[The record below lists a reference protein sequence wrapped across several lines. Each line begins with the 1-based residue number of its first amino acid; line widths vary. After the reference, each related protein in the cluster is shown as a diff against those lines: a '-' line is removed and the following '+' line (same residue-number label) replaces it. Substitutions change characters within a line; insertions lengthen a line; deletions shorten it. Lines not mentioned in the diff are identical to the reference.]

1 MQRIFGAVPVLI
13 VILFLFMAPMV
24 SAEDVGF
31 YAAQEVEKGW
41 DALNGG
47 DLDEALRSFN
57 QAAIIDPSH
66 VPAYYGKGHVYL
78 AKDKIGLA
86 IKFFEKTIKLAQPPM
101 PEAYVNLGFA
111 LTMIGREQD
120 GLKMYNKALSIDP
133 VNKDAHINLA
143 NFYCSELN
151 GKKAWG
157 HIRFAQKLGSK
168 ISNDQLAEMKSL
180 CPEDR

>member
-1 MQRIFGAVPVLI
+1 MQRIFRAVPVLI
-13 VILFLFMAPMV
+13 VIFFLFLSPMAYG
-24 SAEDVGF
+24 EEVGF

-41 DALNGG
+41 EALKGG

-86 IKFFEKTIKLAQPPM
+86 INFFEKTIELAKPPM

-111 LTMIGREQD
+111 LTLIGREQD

-133 VNKDAHINLA
+133 MNKDAHINLA

-151 GKKAWG
+151 GKKAWE
-157 HIRFAQKLGSK
+157 HIRFAQKLGTT

-180 CPEDR
+180 CPEDK

>member
-1 MQRIFGAVPVLI
+1 MQRTLRAVPVLV
-13 VILFLFMAPMV
+13 VILFLFLSPMAGGEEV
-24 SAEDVGF
+24 SF

-41 DALNGG
+41 NAFNGG

-78 AKDKIGLA
+78 AMDKIGLA
-86 IKFFEKTIKLAQPPM
+86 IKFFEKTIELAKPPM
-101 PEAYVNLGFA
+101 PEAYVNLGFS

-120 GLKMYNKALSIDP
+120 GLKMYNKALLIDP
-133 VNKDAHINLA
+133 MNKDAHINLA

-151 GKKAWG
+151 GKKAWE
-157 HIRFAQKLGSK
+157 HIRFAQKLGSM
-168 ISNDQLAEMKSL
+168 ISGEQLAEMKSL